1 VTLPA
6 RDRIAGSVVRVL
18 PHRLAAALVRWK
30 NIALSMFFYQLARR
44 KPQTMRRLILG
55 GVRRQLPGCSDL
67 DRHFHPRY
75 DPWDQRLCIAADG
88 DFFAALR
95 SGRVEMVTD
104 TIETF
109 VSTGLKLKSGRQL
122 EADIIVT
129 ATGLRLQLLGNI
141 KVTVDGERLEPA
153 QHIIYKGMMVDG
165 VPNLVLAF
173 GYTNASWTL
182 RVDLVSRYFCRLLN
196 YMKRRRAIQFRPRRP
211 NSGIELQ
218 PLLNLTSGYI
228 LRSAENLPK
237 QGSKAP
243 WRVHQNYVLDL
254 MALRFGPVDDGI
266 LEFRAAPDVNS
277 NYRATEK

>member
-1 VTLPA
+1 V
-6 RDRIAGSVVRVL
+6 
-18 PHRLAAALVRWK
+18 
-30 NIALSMFFYQLARR
+30 
-44 KPQTMRRLILG
+44 
-55 GVRRQLPGCSDL
+55 
-67 DRHFHPRY
+67 
-75 DPWDQRLCIAADG
+75 AADG

-122 EADIIVT
+122 GADIIVT

-182 RVDLVSRYFCRLLN
+182 RVDLVSCYFCRLLN
-196 YMKRRRAIQFRPRRP
+196 HMKRRRAIQFRPRRP
-211 NSGIELQ
+211 NSEIELR

-228 LRSAENLPK
+228 LRSAANLPK

-243 WRVHQNYVLDL
+243 WRVHQNYALDL

-266 LEFRAAPDVNS
+266 LEFRTAPDVNS
-277 NYRATEK
+277 NCRATEK